1 MEMEES
7 LTLKH
12 LSHRSGTMDLLPLGL
27 AAEAGR
33 LCRWFTL
40 LGGSLILVG
49 CLSSPP
55 KQSGADA
62 PGAVSQAERAAA
74 AGRAPRSQPALQS
87 RDAAA
92 EQEVAC
98 AAPTLVAQVGSVAE
112 AGAAASFQRAAHEVT
127 RVRTAREQWRSEVM
141 QAKRQTFALN
151 APAPGFGCRNPALG
165 PSADRPGRDREGSL
179 WADPDCIPGYGVNAP
194 RNSSPAL
201 SALAKN
207 VAGLKRADS
216 SLTDA
221 ERAASA
227 ALIDAYSKLVES
239 AAASNRPGPQAAD
252 LAVVASLGSEV
263 VRPCLS
269 SMSATAATNLMALEA
284 ANLAADNY
292 VLRAMDTLAPSV
304 AERLAPITNRAEQEA
319 LFEQLLPSAALRGF
333 ALRHPAVAA
342 EWEKGRLRWVA
353 AEEAARGAADAIPE
367 ARTVRPASRDT
378 SAALGLDG
386 RDQRFPCLFEV
397 TEAQHEIGRAKG
409 LTRSTLRA
417 DPVNRRLF
425 DLQSYLRDVRDPD
438 NRSASSNVMTRD
450 LVAWVEQL
458 QSPSARLSDAANCLL
473 SATEPYDSRG
483 IIEAFLLDRKLK
495 EKGSG
500 NPALRAESMARLR
513 KVADQGSGYAA
524 MLLASHLM
532 RRQATAEELKSAVQ
546 YLTRAAEQFRMLPAE
561 QLPPSREQPLLQT
574 RVYKPLF
581 AILTGQV
588 PGARDL
594 VLARKLFD
602 EHHDQLDPAF
612 RQSLIA
618 AIPGA
623 KEIAE
628 RYARAAAEAEERRQR
643 AESERLTRE
652 VARSRWDRCFRD
664 NFDSSYH
671 GWPVEPRI
679 RAISSFVVNQ
689 TCGPMPSR

>member
-1 MEMEES
+1 MEMEQV
-7 LTLKH
+7 LTLKQP
-12 LSHRSGTMDLLPLGL
+12 SHRSGVMDLPPLGPT
-27 AAEAGR
+27 AEARR

-40 LGGSLILVG
+40 LAGALLLAG

-55 KQSGADA
+55 KQPVADA
-62 PGAVSQAERAAA
+62 PGAVSQAERVAA
-74 AGRAPRSQPALQS
+74 AGRASRSQPVLQS
-87 RDAAA
+87 RDATP
-92 EQEVAC
+92 EPEVAC
-98 AAPTLVAQVGSVAE
+98 AAPMLVAQVGSVAD
-112 AGAAASFQRAAHEVT
+112 ADAAASFQRAAREVN
-127 RVRTAREQWRSEVM
+127 RVRTAREQWRTEVL
-141 QAKRQTFALN
+141 QVKRQTFALN

-165 PSADRPGRDREGSL
+165 PSADRPGRDREGTL

-194 RNSSPAL
+194 RSSSPAL

-207 VAGLKRADS
+207 VAGLKRADG
-216 SLTDA
+216 SLTEA
-221 ERAASA
+221 ERAASS
-227 ALIDAYSKLVES
+227 ALIDAYSNLVQS
-239 AAASNRPGPQAAD
+239 AAASNRPAPKATD
-252 LAVVASLGSEV
+252 LAVVASLASEV

-269 SMSATAATNLMALEA
+269 SMSPTANTNLTALEA
-284 ANLAADNY
+284 ANVAADNY

-353 AEEAARGAADAIPE
+353 AEEAARREAEAIPE
-367 ARTVRPASRDT
+367 ARTVRPAFRDA
-378 SAALGLDG
+378 SAALGHDG

-409 LTRSTLRA
+409 LTRRTLLA

-425 DLQSYLRDVRDPD
+425 ELQSYLRDVRDPD

-458 QSPSARLSDAANCLL
+458 QSPSPRLTDAADCLL

-495 EKGSG
+495 ERGSG
-500 NPALRAESMARLR
+500 NSALRVESMARLR

-524 MLLASHLM
+524 TLLASHLM
-532 RRQATAEELKSAVQ
+532 RRQATPEELKSAVQ

-561 QLPPSREQPLLQT
+561 QLPPSREQPLLHT

-612 RQSLIA
+612 RQSLVA

-664 NFDSSYH
+664 NFDPLYS
-671 GWPVEPRI
+671 GRPVTPRI